1 MRENGKI
8 SEFPLFAFNF
18 WYNKCQ
24 LIHASWDNFPSRPL
38 SYRVRQ
44 IWVEYIYF
52 ALTRRL
58 CPAFDQMLKGGSAGP
73 MTRVLLAPRSARVG
87 AGIPAGGFGF
97 RSRNAPSIVCEEDPA
112 ELCAKGVAA
121 GGGGGA
127 WESWQRGGGLDSF
140 PASEHPARPPR
151 SLRAVLGSSPE
162 LLAVIKLEKKRG
174 GAAPRLPSPI
184 LSQE

>member
-38 SYRVRQ
+38 SYRVSQ
-44 IWVEYIYF
+44 IWEEYMYF

-73 MTRVLLAPRSARVG
+73 MTRVLLAPRSACVG
-87 AGIPAGGFGF
+87 AGIPAGGFEF
-97 RSRNAPSIVCEEDPA
+97 CSRNAPSSICEEDATEIWA
-112 ELCAKGVAA
+112 EGVAA
-121 GGGGGA
+121 GGVGVGGDG
-127 WESWQRGGGLDSF
+127 RGVGELAERRWPGQLSRERA
-140 PASEHPARPPR
+140 P
-151 SLRAVLGSSPE
+151 RAVSEKPKGRLGQ
-162 LLAVIKLEKKRG
+162 LRRG
-174 GAAPRLPSPI
+174 SRGDKT
-184 LSQE
+184 